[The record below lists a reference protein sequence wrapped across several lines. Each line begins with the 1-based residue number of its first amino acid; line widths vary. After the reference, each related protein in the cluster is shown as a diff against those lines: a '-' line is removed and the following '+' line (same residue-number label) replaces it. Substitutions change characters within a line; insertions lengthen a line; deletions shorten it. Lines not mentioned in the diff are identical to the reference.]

1 MLAQNEYFG
10 ARAPVERQRLFH
22 LGRELKSG
30 GRSLCNL
37 GLGRFNNRII
47 HLCLRPESGKS
58 SSNKSATETTAG
70 SRKRNREASTQQ
82 QSDRRPL
89 QRSNPS
95 ETIDIY
101 NEHIDPLSTNPLS
114 SASTRPVV
122 STNNASNTVGTNSAI
137 AIDLVDSSDDEVE
150 VIEVL
155 WKDKNF
161 FASFLLYNTAKPDP

>member
-10 ARAPVERQRLFH
+10 ARAPVGLQRLFH

-47 HLCLRPESGKS
+47 HLCVRPESEKS
-58 SSNKSATETTAG
+58 SINRSERETTAG
-70 SRKRNREASTQQ
+70 SRKRNRETPSQQ
-82 QSDRRPL
+82 LPDRRPR

-95 ETIDIY
+95 ETIDID
-101 NEHIDPLSTNPLS
+101 NDRIEPPTRTNTLS
-114 SASTRPVV
+114 SGATRPVV
-122 STNNASNTVGTNSAI
+122 STNNPSNTLGSNSAI
-137 AIDLVDSSDDEVE
+137 AIDLVDSSDDDDEVE

-155 WKDKNF
+155 
-161 FASFLLYNTAKPDP
+161 Y